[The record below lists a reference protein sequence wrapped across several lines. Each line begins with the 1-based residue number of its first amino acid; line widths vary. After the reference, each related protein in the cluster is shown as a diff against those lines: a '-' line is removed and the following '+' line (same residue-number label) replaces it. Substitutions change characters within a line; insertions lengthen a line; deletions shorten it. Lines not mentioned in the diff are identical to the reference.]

1 MKFEIVKSNII
12 SIPADA
18 VVLPANTMLREGS
31 GTSRAI
37 FEAAGRK
44 NLTQA
49 CKKIGSC
56 QVGSAV
62 PTLAYDL
69 DAKYIIHAV
78 VPKWVDGNHNEY
90 NLLSSAYLSSLQVA
104 DIMGCESISFPLLAS
119 GNNGYD
125 LELAFQIAK
134 ESIESFE
141 GAKLK
146 RVILVLFGNH
156 VASLV
161 RRQGYTVIEI
171 PENLKREEQRFAHEA
186 KTKKMA
192 ADGKEIAQKFF
203 EDQLQK
209 GLDYLKDEKNR
220 EKILEG
226 GIAIAKL
233 AFRAV
238 RMVTK

>member
-12 SIPADA
+12 NIPVDA

-141 GAKLK
+141 GTKLK

-171 PENLKREEQRFAHEA
+171 PENLKKEEQRFAHEA

-192 ADGKEIAQKFF
+192 DDGKEIAQKFF

-238 RMVTK
+238 KMVTK